1 MKSLAGLALWLNA
14 SVGVATDSNG
24 VTKWSDQS
32 GNANDAT
39 PNGMEP
45 TVIASGIHAL
55 PSIHFEGGSHLDIAD
70 STTLQIGTSD
80 FSLSIVMRH
89 TTDTQD
95 AGNYGLVF
103 AKQDPLTTGFPGIAT
118 FVDLPAN
125 TTSFFGQIVLN
136 SFVNTATTGLNNN
149 APHVFGFR
157 RVGAQI
163 STRLD
168 GAVDGTETSDAA
180 AVDLSALTT
189 PARIGAGGDGNTTYQ
204 QLKGD
209 VAELVLVKGTTSDP
223 TLIALEQYLKS
234 KYGL

>member
-1 MKSLAGLALWLNA
+1 
-14 SVGVATDSNG
+14 
-24 VTKWSDQS
+24 
-32 GNANDAT
+32 
-39 PNGMEP
+39 
-45 TVIASGIHAL
+45 
-55 PSIHFEGGSHLDIAD
+55 
-70 STTLQIGTSD
+70 
-80 FSLSIVMRH
+80 MRH

-103 AKQDPLTTGFPGIAT
+103 AKQDPVKSGFPGIAA
-118 FVDLPAN
+118 FVDLPTN
-125 TTSFFGQIVLN
+125 TTSFFGQILV
-136 SFVNTATTGLNNN
+136 STYVNTTTTGLNNN

-168 GAVDGTETSDAA
+168 GTVDGIETSDAA

-209 VAELVLVKGTTSDP
+209 IAELVLINGTTSD
-223 TLIALEQYLKS
+223 TSLASLEQYLKS